1 MADKKVKIDK
11 VAPKLTASMP
21 SDGKKP
27 VDLNS
32 DLMFKFNED
41 IKVGK
46 GNIVITDGEDTRVIP
61 IADKQISITG
71 KTLTINLIK
80 DLLPSSQYVVKI
92 SPSAITDLAGNVYS
106 ETKAPLSF
114 FTKNGVRP
122 IMPEQLNPSSTDE
135 KPVVLGDAA
144 PVIDSSQTRQPIFTF
159 SVDKLI
165 VNEGQTTTF
174 KITTDVP
181 APVNGLNFPFAITG
195 TADNGKDFSVGNKN
209 TINLPAG
216 QKEGTLTLNI
226 ASDKQTEGLEYLIV
240 SPEKLNPILV
250 LLNDTSLTSSNP
262 SEKITISQTGGF
274 DTSSNDTQFDFIAG
288 NYNYQITDFG
298 EGDVLNLPNDVEA
311 TVKNSNFSDGSVDV
325 QWAAKGQVILITL
338 TGLTTA
344 QDGAIYSVTS
354 FNNVFGD
361 GSIQ

>member
-1 MADKKVKIDK
+1 MAAKVKIDK
-11 VAPKLTASMP
+11 IAPKLTASP
-21 SDGKKP
+21 SNNKKN

-32 DLMFKFNED
+32 DLTFKFNED
-41 IKVGK
+41 IKAGK
-46 GNIVITDGEDTRVIP
+46 GNIVITDGDDTRVIP
-61 IADKQISITG
+61 ITDKQISITG
-71 KTLTINLIK
+71 KALTINPTD
-80 DLLPSSQYVVKI
+80 DLLPNSQYIVKI
-92 SPSAITDLAGNVYS
+92 SPTAITDLAGNAYYDA
-106 ETKAPLSF
+106 KALLNF
-114 FTKNGVRP
+114 FTKDGVKP
-122 IMPEQLNPSSTDE
+122 PVIPEQPNLPST
-135 KPVVLGDAA
+135 
-144 PVIDSSQTRQPIFTF
+144 DSSQTKQPIFSF

-165 VNEGQTTTF
+165 VNEGQAVTF
-174 KITTDVP
+174 KVTTDVP
-181 APVNGLNFPFAITG
+181 APINGLNFLFVITG
-195 TADNGKDFSVGNKN
+195 TAENGKDFSVSNKN

-250 LLNDTSLTSSNP
+250 LLNDTSLTSNTP

-274 DTSSNDTQFDFIAG
+274 DASSNDTQFDFVAG
-288 NYNYQITDFG
+288 DYNYQITGFG

-338 TGLTTA
+338 TGLTTV